1 MEDMLLLKK
10 TLSIFQLHKKN
21 WYPEKQE
28 ISEIFI
34 RLSNKRRTFVSE
46 WEKNKLK
53 AIIISIC
60 PKIVVVS
67 MEMNHHFG
75 RERLLQLE
83 TDIQIDDTMQM
94 LLKVHCSINYGN
106 MIHFYNNRG
115 MKVSNTFLSRNI
127 WYQKKEQNNQK
138 SIALV
143 GNIQF
148 DK

>member
-1 MEDMLLLKK
+1 MEDVLLLKK

-28 ISEIFI
+28 ISELFI

-67 MEMNHHFG
+67 MEMNRHFG
-75 RERLLQLE
+75 RERLL
-83 TDIQIDDTMQM
+83 
-94 LLKVHCSINYGN
+94 
-106 MIHFYNNRG
+106 
-115 MKVSNTFLSRNI
+115 
-127 WYQKKEQNNQK
+127 
-138 SIALV
+138 
-143 GNIQF
+143 
-148 DK
+148 